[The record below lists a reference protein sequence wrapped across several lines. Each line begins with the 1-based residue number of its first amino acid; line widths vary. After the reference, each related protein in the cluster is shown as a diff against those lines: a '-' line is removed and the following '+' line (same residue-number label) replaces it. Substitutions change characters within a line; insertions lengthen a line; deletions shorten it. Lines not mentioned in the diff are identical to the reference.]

1 MNSKEIN
8 QTKSLNFAQLL
19 NNIPS
24 AILLIDKEYNISFI
38 NYSAEVLLGESS
50 KTILNNNLQTF
61 LALDNQL
68 FSLID
73 QVNKQKYNATQFDIT
88 INDFAMTSSM
98 SNPLSVNI
106 S

>member
-1 MNSKEIN
+1 MNSKDIN

-50 KTILNNNLQTF
+50 KTILNNGVSCIITEKFF
-61 LALDNQL
+61 LIEWKL
-68 FSLID
+68 
-73 QVNKQKYNATQFDIT
+73 
-88 INDFAMTSSM
+88 
-98 SNPLSVNI
+98 
-106 S
+106 

>member
-50 KTILNNNLQTF
+50 RARCKLSSAST
-61 LALDNQL
+61 
-68 FSLID
+68 
-73 QVNKQKYNATQFDIT
+73 KRPR
-88 INDFAMTSSM
+88 FAY
-98 SNPLSVNI
+98 SNPRW
-106 S
+106 